1 MLTIKNDNKHP
12 SHFHHKTDN
21 RLLTVNFSIDGIAK
35 IVQTLDPNKAT
46 GHGKISI

>member
-1 MLTIKNDNKHP
+1 MIKNDNKYP